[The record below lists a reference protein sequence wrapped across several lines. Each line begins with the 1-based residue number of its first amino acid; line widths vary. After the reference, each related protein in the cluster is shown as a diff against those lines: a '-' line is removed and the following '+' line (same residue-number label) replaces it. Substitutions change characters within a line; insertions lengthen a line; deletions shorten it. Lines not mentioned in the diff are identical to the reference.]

1 MTSIH
6 RWFSGCMLG
15 MLLIIPTQAAIVSF
29 DNVNAT
35 VTTPDDYNYNPDTG
49 NGTYNDPGA
58 SIVEL
63 DVNGSNADFHTGSGW
78 EVALHTSGM
87 FAYEGALQLAFNA
100 AISAATGAWSTWGF
114 LAAGVFAQNA
124 HTIGDTW
131 YYALRRDEG
140 GGNYGY
146 GWVEIERNAADTWT
160 ILGSGY
166 NSQGEILA
174 GEQGSSGGGGEGGG
188 EGSAVPEPNVIS
200 FFLIG
205 GFALYYA
212 RNERLRRARA
222 ARAAA

>member
-1 MTSIH
+1 MRSIH
-6 RWFSGCMLG
+6 RRIAVSMLG
-15 MLLIIPTQAAIVSF
+15 LLMVIPAHAAILSF
-29 DNVNAT
+29 DNVDAT
-35 VTTPDDYNYNPDTG
+35 VTTPDDYNYNPESGT
-49 NGTYNDPGA
+49 GTYNDPGA

-63 DVNGSNADFHTGSGW
+63 DVNGSNADFYTGSGW

-100 AISAATGAWSTWGF
+100 AIGAATGAWSTWGF

-124 HTIGDTW
+124 HTVGDTW
-131 YYALRRDEG
+131 YYALRHDEG

-146 GWVEIERNAADTWT
+146 GWVEIERNASDTWT

-166 NSQGEILA
+166 NNEGDILA
-174 GEQGSSGGGGEGGG
+174 GEQGPSGGGEGGG
-188 EGSAVPEPNVIS
+188 EGSVVPEPNVIS
-200 FFLIG
+200 FFLVG

-222 ARAAA
+222 ARTAA